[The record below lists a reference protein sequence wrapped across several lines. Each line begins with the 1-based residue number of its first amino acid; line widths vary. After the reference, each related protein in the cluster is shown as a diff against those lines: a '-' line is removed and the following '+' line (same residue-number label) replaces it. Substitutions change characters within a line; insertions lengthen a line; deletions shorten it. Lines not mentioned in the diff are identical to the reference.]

1 MLWVSVLNMTSTESL
16 STDALVPGFVSRLLL
31 IGEYG
36 ALFEQR
42 LRNGIQEIW
51 QATRLEAVADQV
63 QANYF
68 DCILATNVSDITK
81 DLNRL
86 LNFTHTLLN
95 ENGLFSILFSQ
106 SSLNGFTRDSIDDLL
121 VDTGFL
127 SYNLFSE
134 KDLAISGFAGAFV
147 AVRNTYNPVGHAR
160 RLAGQGRF
168 DSALQILENI
178 PHQLIGDMVGL
189 AHIAAEKQR
198 MYLQWQKS
206 LPVEVPRHRFLFRSQ
221 RELAQITLTLPEH
234 PPAYWIYSDFWRH
247 IGNNRMAA
255 RTLRSILHV
264 DGNPQTKTRLLDIPA
279 EPSKVV
285 VEQSPPA
292 WSGTQPLPRLLI
304 LTHDHSDFGMD
315 TLYDGLCSLLGQQ
328 NVVEYPWKPSLH
340 GCGEKGANNY
350 PCVFNYE
357 SRPRSVNEIVSEL
370 KANRFDLII
379 FADVVQMAYPEVVR
393 LFMETGKHLP
403 VVLYDTWD
411 NSYTSLETVLAYLG
425 RKTVDLF
432 FKREMLEGVDYGPRT
447 FPLPFGY
454 PDSLIPSGL
463 EHLERADDIFW
474 AGKRIWG
481 LRPIYIPRIEKRLG
495 RKFDQTYPQEEYA
508 KRIRS
513 ARIGLSFFGSG
524 FDTVRYWE
532 LPAHGAMLFAERPPI
547 QIPHNFKDGET
558 AVFFDDLPELEEK
571 LDHYSSHP
579 AEVARIATAGHQHFK
594 SHHTTSSRARQF
606 LGYLQKHCR
615 W

>member
-168 DSALQILENI
+168 DRALQILENI

-221 RELAQITLTLPEH
+221 RELAPDY
-234 PPAYWIYSDFWRH
+234 PNPSGAPAGILDLFRFLAAYRQQQDGGQNAAFHFTCRWQPTNENAVIGYSS
-247 IGNNRMAA
+247 
-255 RTLRSILHV
+255 RTL
-264 DGNPQTKTRLLDIPA
+264 
-279 EPSKVV
+279 
-285 VEQSPPA
+285 
-292 WSGTQPLPRLLI
+292 
-304 LTHDHSDFGMD
+304 
-315 TLYDGLCSLLGQQ
+315 
-328 NVVEYPWKPSLH
+328 
-340 GCGEKGANNY
+340 KG
-350 PCVFNYE
+350 
-357 SRPRSVNEIVSEL
+357 R
-370 KANRFDLII
+370 
-379 FADVVQMAYPEVVR
+379 
-393 LFMETGKHLP
+393 
-403 VVLYDTWD
+403 
-411 NSYTSLETVLAYLG
+411 G
-425 RKTVDLF
+425 RAIATCLV
-432 FKREMLEGVDYGPRT
+432 
-447 FPLPFGY
+447 GY
-454 PDSLIPSGL
+454 PTVAEAADS
-463 EHLERADDIFW
+463 
-474 AGKRIWG
+474 
-481 LRPIYIPRIEKRLG
+481 
-495 RKFDQTYPQEEYA
+495 YA
-508 KRIRS
+508 RS
-513 ARIGLSFFGSG
+513 F
-524 FDTVRYWE
+524 
-532 LPAHGAMLFAERPPI
+532 
-547 QIPHNFKDGET
+547 
-558 AVFFDDLPELEEK
+558 
-571 LDHYSSHP
+571 
-579 AEVARIATAGHQHFK
+579 
-594 SHHTTSSRARQF
+594 
-606 LGYLQKHCR
+606 
-615 W
+615 